1 MRQPSILD
9 MLRAVKEVGSAHA
22 DMRAF
27 WYAPTRRLRLQG
39 ELPGSQAPESVEVV
53 EVVVEADS
61 PAIDLSVLGDA
72 LGRSLRGVP
81 VTVRRHRGASE
92 ERQLYRLWSRE
103 HAAAAG

>member
-22 DMRAF
+22 DVRAF

-39 ELPGSQAPESVEVV
+39 ELPGSQASESV

>member
-9 MLRAVKEVGSAHA
+9 MLRAVKEVGSAHPGV
-22 DMRAF
+22 RAF
-27 WYAPTRRLRLQG
+27 WYAPMRRLRLQG
-39 ELPGSQAPESVEVV
+39 ELPASQAPESVEVV
-53 EVVVEADS
+53 VEADS
-61 PAIDLSVLGDA
+61 SAIDLSVLGDA

-81 VTVRRHRGASE
+81 VMVRRHRGASE

>member
-22 DMRAF
+22 EVRAF

-39 ELPGSQAPESVEVV
+39 ELPGSQASESV

-61 PAIDLSVLGDA
+61 TAIDLSVIGDA

>member
-9 MLRAVKEVGSAHA
+9 MLRAVKQVGSAQA
-22 DMRAF
+22 EVRAF
-27 WYAPTRRLRLQG
+27 WYAPTRKLRLRG
-39 ELPGSQAPESVEVV
+39 EVPGSQTPESVEVV
-53 EVVVEADS
+53 VDVDS
-61 PAIDLSVLGDA
+61 PAIDLSVIADA
-72 LGRSLRGVP
+72 LGRSLQGVP